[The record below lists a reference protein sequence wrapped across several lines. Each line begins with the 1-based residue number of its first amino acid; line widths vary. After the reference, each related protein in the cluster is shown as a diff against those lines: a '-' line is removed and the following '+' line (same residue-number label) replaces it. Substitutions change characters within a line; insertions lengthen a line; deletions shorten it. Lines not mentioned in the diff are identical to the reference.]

1 MSNEEC
7 QFTMNKQNSI
17 FFGIKEKWANLSH
30 FCKIFLCTIPV
41 ILILRYL
48 MCIHDYT
55 PSMSWDALTAIST
68 TGALIYV
75 GFTYH
80 RDTTKHKI
88 DLRNSRTL
96 ILYDNMFRYF
106 QLMESR
112 AKETE
117 THQNIIYL
125 HKCIVDYFSNPHL
138 TCEQLFNADTLKK
151 LHDCCSWRRVMN
163 SWFKFAN
170 KTLEESDEL
179 GVQDNYDVKINFWHL
194 MTREERIVSFFQT
207 FLCAGTHSH
216 DLEEVERL
224 FKGTHLIH
232 KVVTLLDDQPGNNEE
247 EKKRARE
254 MAVELNT
261 KYMQLKN
268 VLLTYRPK

>member
-1 MSNEEC
+1 MKEEDKFNC
-7 QFTMNKQNSI
+7 QMKSSWLSLPAFSRVI
-17 FFGIKEKWANLSH
+17 F
-30 FCKIFLCTIPV
+30 IFLFCI
-41 ILILRYL
+41 ILYRFIVCVLTSEICNNKNYDTL
-48 MCIHDYT
+48 
-55 PSMSWDALTAIST
+55 WDALTAIST

-75 GFTYH
+75 GFTYR

-96 ILYDNMFRYF
+96 VLYDNMFRYF

-170 KTLEESDEL
+170 KTLEESDEI

>member
-1 MSNEEC
+1 MS
-7 QFTMNKQNSI
+7 KQNSI
-17 FFGIKEKWANLSH
+17 FFGIKEKWANLSPS
-30 FCKIFLCTIPV
+30 CKILLVNITV
-41 ILILRYL
+41 ILFLRYS
-48 MCIHDYT
+48 MCIHEYS
-55 PSMSWDALTAIST
+55 PEMFWDAVSAIGTVS
-68 TGALIYV
+68 AFFCMF
-75 GFTYH
+75 FTHLEDQKKY
-80 RDTTKHKI
+80 KVEA
-88 DLRNSRTL
+88 RNSKMVV
-96 ILYDNMFRYF
+96 LYDNMFRYLE
-106 QLMESR
+106 LMNSR
-112 AKETE
+112 ACKEDTKDNISFL
-117 THQNIIYL
+117 HQR
-125 HKCIVDYFSNPHL
+125 IVNYFANSTA
-138 TCEQLFNADTLKK
+138 TCEHYFDDDTLKK
-151 LHDCCSWRRVMN
+151 LHDCCSWRRVMS
-163 SWFKFAN
+163 SWFIFAN
-170 KTLEESDEL
+170 ETFKGSDVL
-179 GVQDNYDVKINFWHL
+179 SDQDCNDIKVNFWHL